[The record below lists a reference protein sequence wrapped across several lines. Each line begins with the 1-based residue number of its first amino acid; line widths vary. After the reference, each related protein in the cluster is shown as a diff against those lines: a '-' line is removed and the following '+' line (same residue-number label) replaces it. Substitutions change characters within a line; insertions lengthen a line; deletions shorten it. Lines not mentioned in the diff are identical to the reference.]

1 MAITINSR
9 PCQKCGKHTTNPVMC
24 MKCYRSS
31 AAGLL
36 EIRMERIA
44 AELQAPG
51 ADGGPCMRCC
61 VHWDKRC
68 LLGLPEGGT
77 LAAAELCSARELDSL
92 LE

>member
-24 MKCYRSS
+24 MRCYRSS
-31 AAGLL
+31 EAGLL
-36 EIRMERIA
+36 EIRMER
-44 AELQAPG
+44 LSYKPQ
-51 ADGGPCMRCC
+51 ADGGPCMRC
-61 VHWDKRC
+61 VHWEKRC

-77 LAAAELCSARELDSL
+77 LAAAVLCSAREVDSL

>member
-9 PCQKCGKHTTNPVMC
+9 RCQQCGKHTTNPVMC

-31 AAGLL
+31 EAGLL
-36 EIRMERIA
+36 EIRMER
-44 AELQAPG
+44 LRQSYKPQ
-51 ADGGPCMRCC
+51 ADGGPCMRC
-61 VHWDKRC
+61 VHWEKRC

-77 LAAAELCSARELDSL
+77 LAAAVLCSLREVESL